1 MSRYSL
7 RRETRQSAFSRSAE
21 ALSPHHSDTGSA
33 SPKTRRPSSNCPPQT
48 LSEDKRG
55 GLYDARAKGVRSRI
69 RAMMSAAGDSSD
81 EREWCNHESKEVPSH
96 VGSRAGSGSFD
107 EYRTAGT
114 RTRRLSGSEAGTG
127 GTQVPVSS
135 REHSAGREVVVRDHS
150 GATGQEVV
158 GRDVNARLQDR
169 VCVVDPRVARFVDP
183 LGTIVEIRCGGE
195 RVRVEHDGTDRA
207 QRYYSTGKDG
217 EFQLVLEGPMNPS
230 NKITIEPA
238 AWERGEQSR
247 RPADHRPPDLPWT
260 EESREPA
267 PKKRYSDIRRSLQA
281 DRLMDLTTQTA
292 SASSSTSA
300 RRENAGDIFNAQ
312 SELAGGTQERGFSR
326 KEEEEEEEQRELS
339 AVFTELN
346 KLRQTEAKSL
356 TSTETSHKN
365 CAEMLQ
371 LRHEQD
377 MLRSRFGELEAAMAR
392 DLRLVRDDTRVL
404 VEASEQRIMQRL
416 QAEIETRLRASVET
430 IAAQVSMCG
439 KRRGEE
445 ERIGTSVIE
454 EPGPTSGCSA
464 RAHGH
469 PHLSDLARSGTALA
483 TSSSAPSF
491 GGNRSGNGLA
501 DMRPLGG
508 DERKPRD
515 TSPRWSRANRKVTG
529 QDAEQSPQFTERSER
544 SEKSD
549 LRSTADSET
558 RPSPPRGAGR
568 PPLDKRR
575 ETRPVFACGAP
586 RPRPTSVMEGNGGD
600 FPSIDRLGPHGA
612 SHLEGQVRTSF
623 RRPSSQ
629 VSDAGFG
636 NEYGQ
641 QGRWNRKELDTNS
654 LEGAT
659 TTDSRKLN
667 RSMQPPWNRADD
679 WGDERGDSLGPWS
692 SHFKVEDSPEP
703 PWAVDSGGRSGSKK
717 GHSLQ
722 GTRIEGPQMA
732 AVDARPWWPDAGLGA
747 ADDGTDSDGR
757 LMF

>member
-1 MSRYSL
+1 
-7 RRETRQSAFSRSAE
+7 
-21 ALSPHHSDTGSA
+21 
-33 SPKTRRPSSNCPPQT
+33 
-48 LSEDKRG
+48 
-55 GLYDARAKGVRSRI
+55 
-69 RAMMSAAGDSSD
+69 MMSAAGDSSD
-81 EREWCNHESKEVPSH
+81 EREWCNHESKEVPSR

-114 RTRRLSGSEAGTG
+114 RARRFSGSDAGTG

-158 GRDVNARLQDR
+158 GRDVNARLRDR

-195 RVRVEHDGTDRA
+195 RVRVEHDGPDRA

-230 NKITIEPA
+230 NKITTEPA
-238 AWERGEQSR
+238 ARESGEQWR
-247 RPADHRPPDLPWT
+247 RRADHRPPDLPWT

-267 PKKRYSDIRRSLQA
+267 QKKRYSDIRRSLQA

-300 RRENAGDIFNAQ
+300 RRENAGDIFSAQ
-312 SELAGGTQERGFSR
+312 SELAGGSQERGFSR
-326 KEEEEEEEQRELS
+326 KEEEEEEEEEQRELS

-365 CAEMLQ
+365 GAEMLQ

-377 MLRSRFGELEAAMAR
+377 MLRSRFGELEVAMAR

-404 VEASEQRIMQRL
+404 VEASEQRIMQGL
-416 QAEIETRLRASVET
+416 QAEIEKRLRASVEI
-430 IAAQVSMCG
+430 IAAQVSVSG
-439 KRRGEE
+439 KWRGEE
-445 ERIGTSVIE
+445 ERTGTSVIE
-454 EPGPTSGCSA
+454 DPGPTSGCSA

-469 PHLSDLARSGTALA
+469 PHLSDLAHSGTALA

-491 GGNRSGNGLA
+491 GGNRSGTGLA
-501 DMRPLGG
+501 DVRPLGG

-515 TSPRWSRANRKVTG
+515 TSPRWSRAHRKVTG
-529 QDAEQSPQFTERSER
+529 QDAEQSPQCTERSER

-568 PPLDKRR
+568 PPLDRRR
-575 ETRPVFACGAP
+575 ETRPVFASGAP
-586 RPRPTSVMEGNGGD
+586 RPRPTSVMEGNGG
-600 FPSIDRLGPHGA
+600 GA
-612 SHLEGQVRTSF
+612 SHLEGQVRTSS

-641 QGRWNRKELDTNS
+641 QGRWNTKELDINS
-654 LEGAT
+654 LGGAT
-659 TTDSRKLN
+659 TTDSRNLN

-679 WGDERGDSLGPWS
+679 WGDERGDSLGLWS

-722 GTRIEGPQMA
+722 GTRIEGPEMA

-747 ADDGTDSDGR
+747 DDGTDSDGR